1 MAARKKTSAADTKAA
16 ATKTTEKAAAVKVEA
31 VKAEAAKTETVKAA
45 PKAAETKAAEAKP
58 AAKRACKK
66 VSMELQYGDKC
77 IDIASLEGKAVADW
91 AEATGNAKT
100 AAKSINLY
108 VKPEEN
114 TLYYVI
120 EGDTGMV
127 EL

>member
-1 MAARKKTSAADTKAA
+1 MAARKKTVAA
-16 ATKTTEKAAAVKVEA
+16 EV
-31 VKAEAAKTETVKAA
+31 
-45 PKAAETKAAEAKP
+45 KAAETKVTEKAETAVKAAETKTAPKAAEAKP
-58 AAKRACKK
+58 AAKKACKK
-66 VSMELQYGDKC
+66 VSIELQYDDKC
-77 IDIASLEGKAVADW
+77 VDITSLESKAVAAW

-108 VKPEEN
+108 VKPAED

-120 EGDTGMV
+120 EGDAGKV

>member
-1 MAARKKTSAADTKAA
+1 MAARKKTVAAEVKAA
-16 ATKTTEKAAAVKVEA
+16 ETKVTEKAETA
-31 VKAEAAKTETVKAA
+31 VKAAETKTAAKTSAKAA
-45 PKAAETKAAEAKP
+45 PKAAAKTAETKP
-58 AAKRACKK
+58 AAKKACKK
-66 VSMELQYGDKC
+66 VSIELQYADKC
-77 IDIASLEGKAVADW
+77 VDIASLEGKAVAAW

-108 VKPEEN
+108 VKPEEE

-120 EGDTGMV
+120 EGDTGKV

>member
-1 MAARKKTSAADTKAA
+1 MAARKKTVAAEVKAA
-16 ATKTTEKAAAVKVEA
+16 ETKVTEKAETA
-31 VKAEAAKTETVKAA
+31 VKAAETKTAPKVA
-45 PKAAETKAAEAKP
+45 PKAAETKP
-58 AAKRACKK
+58 AAKKACKK
-66 VSMELQYGDKC
+66 VSIELQYDDKC
-77 IDIASLEGKAVADW
+77 VDITSLESKAVAAW

-108 VKPEEN
+108 VKPAED

-120 EGDTGMV
+120 EGDAGKV

>member
-1 MAARKKTSAADTKAA
+1 MAAAKKKVVTAAVEEKAVETKAA
-16 ATKTTEKAAAVKVEA
+16 ATK
-31 VKAEAAKTETVKAA
+31 AAKAPAAEKKAA
-45 PKAAETKAAEAKP
+45 PK
-58 AAKRACKK
+58 RVCKK
-66 VSMELQYGDKC
+66 VSIELQYGEKC
-77 IDIASLEGKAVADW
+77 VDVASLEGLAVAAW
-91 AEATGNAKT
+91 AEATGKAKT

-120 EGDTGMV
+120 EGESGKV

>member
-1 MAARKKTSAADTKAA
+1 MA
-16 ATKTTEKAAAVKVEA
+16 ATKKTAAAVETKTVEA
-31 VKAEAAKTETVKAA
+31 KAPVVEKKAA
-45 PKAAETKAAEAKP
+45 PK
-58 AAKRACKK
+58 RVCKK
-66 VSMELQYGDKC
+66 VSVELQYGEKK
-77 IDIASLEGKAVADW
+77 IDMTALEGMAVAAW

-114 TLYYVI
+114 MLYYVI
-120 EGDTGMV
+120 EDTKGSV

>member
-1 MAARKKTSAADTKAA
+1 MAARKKTVAADTKTA
-16 ATKTTEKAAAVKVEA
+16 ATKTTEKAAAVKAEA
-31 VKAEAAKTETVKAA
+31 VKTETVKAEAAKTETVKAA
-45 PKAAETKAAEAKP
+45 EVKP

-66 VSMELQYGDKC
+66 VTMELQYGDKC
-77 IDIASLEGKAVADW
+77 IDISTLENKAVAAW
-91 AEATGNAKT
+91 AEVTGNAKT